1 MKKTRKKDN
10 KGFSLV
16 ELIIVIAIMA
26 VLVGVLAPA
35 YLRYVEKSR
44 KSADIQAIDSIMIA
58 MEVTAMGMEY
68 EMKQGDQMI
77 ANFANGVLSFSTSNG
92 VTKKDEVIKE
102 LNAVIGA
109 YTTRSVEFKN
119 FSVTGTVGSDGDMD
133 FMISTGDHGDDV
145 IAYSD
150 FEGRLKSAKQQNN

>member
-1 MKKTRKKDN
+1 MKKTKKLNN

-58 MEVTAMGMEY
+58 MEVTAMGTEFQ
-68 EMKQGDQMI
+68 MKQGNSMI
-77 ANFANGVLSFSTSNG
+77 ATFTDGKLSFSTSEN
-92 VTKKDEVIKE
+92 VTKSTEIVNE
-102 LNAVIGA
+102 LKAVIGE

-119 FSVTGTVGSDGDMD
+119 FSVTGTVDADGSLTFTISKGGDGDA
-133 FMISTGDHGDDV
+133 V
-145 IAYSD
+145 YAYSN
-150 FEGRLKSAKQQNN
+150 FEGRLTQAQ